1 MQKTGCFGVVGIVAT
16 DKTVQN
22 KVAELRDQAID
33 TTANGITYVVEN
45 APEAAEFAKDRT
57 AAYIKY
63 ADKWAV
69 QNLTVENVKAAAKE
83 YSHFVNGCAMINP
96 LVTYVGNKVTD
107 QFIDAAIDNNIAAI
121 NQTAS
126 LIVKE
131 EEVITTAV
139 DFIVRNDEVLLD
151 SAGNVLQGLV
161 TIPRPAQEV
170 LDVYYAAK
178 NKLASIDG
186 EDVLNTIGT
195 VKAPFATMYD
205 YVEDIIVNGPDK
217 VRETLAEHGITYDN
231 AMNALEFTQAKFNE
245 LPTIGQFA
253 DIAEK
258 YAYNKAKEINDNI
271 VSGITWGQGV
281 LNNTAADV
289 NNMYENLVD
298 NANAFIENPRLTY
311 DFIDM
316 PSASELKDKGLTML
330 DYLYGVG
337 TDGIKQAKGEVFA
350 IGDAAIDG
358 LNGIYE
364 EVLTIPSYLKNEL
377 QDVPGKLFNNGV
389 IDMFIPDKGTI
400 DNLTS
405 VIFPPLPQK
414 VISLSS
420 DGTFGLGLTYDG
432 HFVGGYFKKE
442 LWGAEA
448 GFTIKLNNGE
458 QLDITFDGDI
468 RSVQGPCPL
477 ANFIQSGLDVTQ
489 GYTTQSYAEL
499 LKKRLTEDDGS
510 DNPGIE
516 LDPPTKIRVSGL
528 KDDYDK
534 WSYANGIYESTDGG
548 QSYRITN
555 PVEDVFTYNCWI
567 QKSTTAWDDQGNFQD
582 GFIFYLENS
591 DPGNHAAIGTDICN
605 LGTWRTLMYETWENQ
620 PVIERID

>member
-1 MQKTGCFGVVGIVAT
+1 
-16 DKTVQN
+16 
-22 KVAELRDQAID
+22 
-33 TTANGITYVVEN
+33 
-45 APEAAEFAKDRT
+45 
-57 AAYIKY
+57 
-63 ADKWAV
+63 
-69 QNLTVENVKAAAKE
+69 
-83 YSHFVNGCAMINP
+83 
-96 LVTYVGNKVTD
+96 
-107 QFIDAAIDNNIAAI
+107 
-121 NQTAS
+121 
-126 LIVKE
+126 
-131 EEVITTAV
+131 
-139 DFIVRNDEVLLD
+139 
-151 SAGNVLQGLV
+151 
-161 TIPRPAQEV
+161 
-170 LDVYYAAK
+170 
-178 NKLASIDG
+178 
-186 EDVLNTIGT
+186 
-195 VKAPFATMYD
+195 MY
-205 YVEDIIVNGPDK
+205 K
-217 VRETLAEHGITYDN
+217 
-231 AMNALEFTQAKFNE
+231 
-245 LPTIGQFA
+245 
-253 DIAEK
+253 
-258 YAYNKAKEINDNI
+258 
-271 VSGITWGQGV
+271 
-281 LNNTAADV
+281 
-289 NNMYENLVD
+289 NLVD

-350 IGDAAIDG
+350 IGNAAIDG
-358 LNGIYE
+358 LNGVYE

-489 GYTTQSYAEL
+489 GYATQSYAEL
-499 LKKRLTEDDGS
+499 LKKRLTEADGS

-516 LDPPTKIRVSGL
+516 LDPPARIRVSGL
-528 KDDYDK
+528 KDDYGK

-548 QSYRITN
+548 RSYHITN
-555 PVEDVFTYNCWI
+555 PVEDDFTYACSIHFGN
-567 QKSTTAWDDQGNFQD
+567 AWDAEGNFHD
-582 GFIFYLENS
+582 GFIFYLESS
-591 DPGNHAAIGTDICN
+591 DPGNHSAIGTDICN
-605 LGTWRTLMYETWENQ
+605 LGTWRTLGYEVWENQ